1 MFAKD
6 LIEMKLHIPGPVEVS
21 QKTFRAMSMPMI
33 GHRGQGFQD
42 LYAKIQPQ
50 LQELLGTRRKVL
62 LGTCSAWG
70 VMEGAIRNLC
80 GRKLLCCMNGAFSD
94 KWHDVAR
101 RSGLVADALQTEW
114 GSPMLPKAIEARLST
129 GDYDALTIVHNETS
143 TGTMSPL
150 ADIAALK
157 EKYPEVMFI
166 VDTVSSMSAMPLPFD
181 ELGID
186 VMLAGTQKA
195 FAMPPG
201 LAVFVCSEAAL
212 EKSARMP
219 DRGYYFDL
227 VEYQKNAGKNMTPST
242 PSIAHIN
249 GLSSQLDVFHEE
261 GLGNRYTRHTKLAR
275 MTRDWATGHGFTLFP
290 EEGSESLTLTCVNNG
305 AKDGGRVVDVPR
317 LCELVGKKGFL
328 IDGGY
333 GKIKGTTFRLSNMG
347 DETVETMGKLYSAL
361 DRALGELD

>member
-1 MFAKD
+1 
-6 LIEMKLHIPGPVEVS
+6 MKLHIPGPVEVS
-21 QKTFRAMSMPMI
+21 EKTFRAMSMPML
-33 GHRGQGFQD
+33 GHRGQSFQD

-50 LQELLGTRRKVL
+50 LQELLGTRQKIF

-94 KWHDVAR
+94 KWHNVAQ
-101 RSGLVADALQTEW
+101 RSGLVADALQTDW
-114 GSPMLPKAIEARLST
+114 GSPILPRAIEAHLST

-150 ADIAALK
+150 AEIASLK
-157 EKYPEVMFI
+157 IKYPEVMFI
-166 VDTVSSMSAMPLPFD
+166 VDTVSSMSAMTLPFD

-201 LAVFVCSEAAL
+201 LTVFVCSEAAL

-219 DRGYYFDL
+219 DCGYYFDL
-227 VEYQKNAGKNMTPST
+227 IEYQKNAEKNMTPTT

-249 GLSSQLDVFHEE
+249 ALSSQLDVFQKE
-261 GLGNRYTRHTKLAR
+261 GLENRYTRHIKLSQ
-275 MTRDWATGHGFTLFP
+275 MTRNWATGHEFTLFP
-290 EEGSESLTLTCVNNG
+290 QEGSESVTLTCVNNG

-317 LCELVGKKGFL
+317 LRELMMEKGIL

-333 GKIKGTTFRLSNMG
+333 GQIKGTTFRLSNMG
-347 DETVETMGKLYSAL
+347 DETEETMGELFSAL
-361 DRALGELD
+361 DWAMGELD